1 MGAGETRA
9 PADPPPSPRRI
20 SHRLGAAQPTGRRLW
35 LLGLLALGVV
45 YGDIGTSPLYAVNE
59 CFGGEHPVP
68 AEVRANVLGV
78 ISLITWS
85 LVLAISVK
93 YLGFVLR
100 ADNRGEGGI
109 LALSALVST
118 GRGPRMARALTIVG
132 LFGGAFLY
140 SDGMITPAI
149 SVLSSIEGLKVVSPA
164 FDPWIVPITLAI
176 IVALFWFQHH
186 GTAGVG
192 AVFGPVMALYFVAI
206 AALGFHSIIQNPEIL
221 AAADPRHAVRF
232 FLDNGFH
239 GYLVLGSV
247 FLCITGGE
255 SLYADLGHFGRRPI
269 RLAWFGIVL
278 PSLLLDYY
286 GQGALL
292 LRDPTVHNVYYQ
304 LAPEWARVP
313 MVALSSIAAVIA
325 SQAVISGTFSVTA
338 QAMQL
343 GYCPRMAVLHTSET
357 AIGQIYLPAINWTL
371 MLACCGL
378 VLGFQSSSHLAA
390 AYGVAISID
399 MNVTSVLLFF
409 CALLVWRW
417 HWAAAAAMAGL
428 FLAVDLAFFGANF
441 AKVAHGGWFPLL
453 VTAVIFT
460 LVSTWN
466 RGRHR
471 LSARLR
477 AAAFPIDTFLADVR
491 AKPPMRVPG
500 TAVFMAGNPNATPSS
515 LLHNL
520 KHNKVVHERVVILTV
535 RTEPI
540 PYVADDERCDLVDR
554 GDGFFSLAM
563 RFGFKE
569 EPNVPAALADL
580 QPGGAPFKPMET
592 SYFLGRETIVLSGR
606 SGMAAWRRRLFAWMS
621 RNALNA
627 STFFSLPPNRVVE
640 LGMNVEI

>member
-1 MGAGETRA
+1 MDSGETRL
-9 PADPPPSPRRI
+9 PADPPPQPRRA
-20 SHRLGAAQPTGRRLW
+20 SNRLAATQPKGRQLW
-35 LLGLLALGVV
+35 VLSLLALGVV

-59 CFGGEHPVP
+59 CFGGEHAVP
-68 AEVRANVLGV
+68 AQVRDNVLGV

-118 GRGPRMARALTIVG
+118 GRSPRMARALTIVG
-132 LFGGAFLY
+132 LFGAAFLY

-149 SVLSSIEGLKVVSPA
+149 SVLSSIEGLRVVSPA
-164 FDPWIVPITLAI
+164 LDPFIIPITLAI
-176 IVALFWFQHH
+176 IILLFMFQHH
-186 GTAGVG
+186 GTGGVG
-192 AVFGPVMALYFVAI
+192 AVFGPLMLLYFVVIGAI
-206 AALGFHSIIQNPEIL
+206 GAHSISCDPAIL
-221 AAADPRHAVRF
+221 AALDPSHAVRYF
-232 FLDNGFH
+232 HENGLR
-239 GYLVLGSV
+239 GYLILGSV
-247 FLCITGGE
+247 FLVMTGGE

-269 RLAWFGIVL
+269 RVAWFGVVL
-278 PSLLLDYY
+278 PALLLNYY

-292 LRDPTVHNVYYQ
+292 LRDPGVHNVYYQ
-304 LAPEWARVP
+304 MVPEWARVP
-313 MVALSSIAAVIA
+313 LIALSSLAAVIA

-338 QAMQL
+338 QAIQL
-343 GYCPRMAVLHTSET
+343 GYCPRMAVQHTSET

-417 HWAAAAAMAGL
+417 PWPAAAAMAAI
-428 FLAVDLAFFGANF
+428 FIAFDLAFLGANV
-441 AKVAHGGWFPLL
+441 AKLEHGGWFPLL
-453 VTAVIFT
+453 VTAIIFT

-466 RGRHR
+466 RGRQR
-471 LSARLR
+471 LSSRLR
-477 AAAFPIDTFLADVR
+477 AQALPFDAFLADVR
-491 AKPPMRVPG
+491 AKPPVRVPG
-500 TAVFMAGNPNATPSS
+500 TAVFMTGNLDSTPSS

-540 PYVADDERCDLVDR
+540 PYVADEDRCTLIDR
-554 GDGFFSLAM
+554 GHGFFGLSM

-569 EPNVPAALADL
+569 EPNVPAALSGL
-580 QPGGAPFKPMET
+580 QPGGAPFKTMET

-606 SGMAAWRRRLFAWMS
+606 SGMATWRRRLFAWMS

-627 STFFSLPPNRVVE
+627 STFFGLPPNRVVE
-640 LGMNVEI
+640 MGMHVEI